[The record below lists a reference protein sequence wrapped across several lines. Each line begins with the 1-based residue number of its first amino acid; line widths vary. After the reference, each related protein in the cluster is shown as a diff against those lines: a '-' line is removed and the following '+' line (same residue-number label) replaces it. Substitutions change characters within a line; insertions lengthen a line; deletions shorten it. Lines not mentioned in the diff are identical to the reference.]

1 MGWKEVRVHLLA
13 SGAQPVKSPIIGAV
27 DGMGDQ
33 VQSVSYE
40 VVRARDLPLLKDAIK
55 ALESRGFREEEK
67 GEAFVILS
75 KGPIKATITAVP
87 SNLNRIVELELEF
100 ECTAHSDKDIPEWS
114 ALSDSLAEEL
124 SLSPLNRNALIAY
137 ESSEIAIRSS
147 RTWQEF
153 SERYGW
159 GDP

>member
-13 SGAQPVKSPIIGAV
+13 SGAQPVKSRIMGAI

-40 VVRARDLPLLKDAIK
+40 VVRARDLPLLQDAIK
-55 ALESRGFREEEK
+55 ALESRSFRVEEK
-67 GEAFVILS
+67 GESFVILS
-75 KGPIKATITAVP
+75 KGTTKATITAAP
-87 SNLNRIVELELEF
+87 SSLTRIVELELEF
-100 ECTAHSDKDIPEWS
+100 ECTARSDKDISDWS
-114 ALSDSLAEEL
+114 ALSDFLAEEL

-153 SERYGW
+153 SERYRW